1 MIQFQEKTNDT
12 IPDRQKDRRT
22 EGQKDRQTLFH
33 KTLPANTRG
42 PKNKKLIKINKQK
55 NKNKKQ
61 INKQKLKQ
69 AINCGTINMCL
80 THVTS
85 ASTFSLT
92 TADS

>member
-33 KTLPANTRG
+33 KILPAKTRG

-55 NKNKKQ
+55 TNKQTNKN
-61 INKQKLKQ
+61 
-69 AINCGTINMCL
+69 
-80 THVTS
+80 
-85 ASTFSLT
+85 
-92 TADS
+92 

>member
-33 KTLPANTRG
+33 KILPAKTRG

-61 INKQKLKQ
+61 INKQTKIKASHQLWHHQ
-69 AINCGTINMCL
+69 
-80 THVTS
+80 HVPYTCYKRLNIQPYHS
-85 ASTFSLT
+85 W
-92 TADS
+92 